1 LTPATL
7 HALCAS
13 LNDANGRGGK
23 TELAR
28 RLDWDYSTLW
38 RKLEGKTKITRA
50 DELAVYGAMKASPPR
65 GVGPR

>member
-1 LTPATL
+1 MTPAAL

-28 RLDWDYSTLW
+28 RLEWDYSTLW
-38 RKLEGKTKITRA
+38 RKLNGQTKITRA
-50 DELAVYGAMKASPPR
+50 DELAVRGAMQKKP
-65 GVGPR
+65 